1 MKDYIPFLLKFHYVL
16 KLFSKWIQHSIS
28 YDISEL
34 FMTDEANL
42 KLSQLITICHSF
54 IQNRSG
60 LGYEVKQRLLRVFR
74 EAFKKNNDKTYGKF
88 HILGGGGVSRGSFS
102 ICYHERF

>member
-1 MKDYIPFLLKFHYVL
+1 MIDYIPFLWKFHYVL
-16 KLFSKWIQHSIS
+16 KLFSKWIQHSIF

-54 IQNRSG
+54 IQTRSG
-60 LGYEVKQRLLRVFR
+60 LGYEVKQRLLRVF
-74 EAFKKNNDKTYGKF
+74 T
-88 HILGGGGVSRGSFS
+88 
-102 ICYHERF
+102 